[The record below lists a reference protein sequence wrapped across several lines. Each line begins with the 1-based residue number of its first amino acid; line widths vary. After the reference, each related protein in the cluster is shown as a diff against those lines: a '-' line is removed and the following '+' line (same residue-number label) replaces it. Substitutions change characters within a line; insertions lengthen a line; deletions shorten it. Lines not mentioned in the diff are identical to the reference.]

1 MYSKLK
7 TVISSINPEVITE
20 QRKQILQPLIDY
32 IQDKIDNNEVV
43 RLHFIC
49 THNSRRSQ
57 FAQVWAQT
65 IASHFKVNNVNCYS
79 GGTET
84 TALYP
89 VVAETLKDLS
99 FQVQVIA
106 EKDNPVYSIKYAENE
121 LPITAFSKQIEDDYN
136 PTSGFA
142 AILTCDAANEA
153 CPMVSGADIRIPLT
167 YQDPKRFDD
176 TDNQAEQY
184 IKISMEI
191 ARELFYVFS
200 KIQSNEWQ
208 TKN

>member
-65 IASHFKVNNVNCYS
+65 MASYFDINKVFCYS
-79 GGTET
+79 GGTEA
-84 TALYP
+84 TALFP
-89 VVAETLKDLS
+89 AVVLTL
-99 FQVQVIA
+99 
-106 EKDNPVYSIKYAENE
+106 EN
-121 LPITAFSKQIEDDYN
+121 
-136 PTSGFA
+136 SGF
-142 AILTCDAANEA
+142 
-153 CPMVSGADIRIPLT
+153 
-167 YQDPKRFDD
+167 
-176 TDNQAEQY
+176 
-184 IKISMEI
+184 EI
-191 ARELFYVFS
+191 NKFS
-200 KIQSNEWQ
+200 EGKLQL
-208 TKN
+208 